1 MQLGNIN
8 YFVPISSRIGKN
20 AQYNLDIK
28 TDDKKAQIKGSLRF
42 PYMIPVPT
50 KCLIKLNIKEVADIN
65 EKSRI
70 SKELAFCRKN
80 RNKIEMYA
88 QKTYN
93 DITLNKNEKLVKNS
107 CDFKLLEQAYIEY
120 CIENNLEE
128 AKNLQEQLF
137 IERINDIAKWSDEVI
152 TKANERS
159 EKINEQ
165 KELALK

>member
-70 SKELAFCRKN
+70 SKDIAFCRKN
-80 RNKIEMYA
+80 RNKIEMYV
-88 QKTYN
+88 QKTYH
-93 DITLNKNEKLVKNS
+93 IMI
-107 CDFKLLEQAYIEY
+107 LL
-120 CIENNLEE
+120 
-128 AKNLQEQLF
+128 
-137 IERINDIAKWSDEVI
+137 
-152 TKANERS
+152 
-159 EKINEQ
+159 
-165 KELALK
+165 